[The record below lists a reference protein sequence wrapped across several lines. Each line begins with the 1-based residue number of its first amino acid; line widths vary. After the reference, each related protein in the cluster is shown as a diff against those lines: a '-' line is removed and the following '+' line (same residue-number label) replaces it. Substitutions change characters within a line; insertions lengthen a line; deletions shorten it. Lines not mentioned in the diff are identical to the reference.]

1 MDSDGEEAAQE
12 GSGSNRTKRSGGASG
27 AEITLE
33 SNKPAISEAS
43 SDGEMV
49 EIPDQDS
56 DTAHKSAETASS

>member
-12 GSGSNRTKRSGGASG
+12 GLGSNRTKRSGSASG

-49 EIPDQDS
+49 EIPDQDC